1 MSYSRSDV
9 LSPLTFQS
17 FHPFSRESTA
27 SIFWPD
33 LQVGLAEMPDNDIR
47 CLAFQ
52 IDSPAPVRFRFLK
65 GRRRHPTKLNRL
77 QHAEARAV
85 RSRHREVEP
94 SRPGM
99 ETLTA
104 FSVLFSDFT
113 DDVMLLKGPEPW
125 KGF

>member
-1 MSYSRSDV
+1 
-9 LSPLTFQS
+9 
-17 FHPFSRESTA
+17 
-27 SIFWPD
+27 
-33 LQVGLAEMPDNDIR
+33 MPDNDIR

-77 QHAEARAV
+77 QHAEARTV

-113 DDVMLLKGPEPW
+113 DDVDVAQGTRALERVLDMAVNKRELLNLGNRRPAVLSPATL
-125 KGF
+125 